1 MSVDLAEQAFGT
13 YGLLF
18 CTKAVAKLIVGVRV
32 RVIMSLFGSHYAEN
46 ASQYAVLVRLS
57 IVSLW

>member
-46 ASQYAVLVRLS
+46 ASQYAV
-57 IVSLW
+57 